1 MSTTHPRTPDAT
13 RLRTALQ
20 DGTTPARLQTALL
33 AGTRPDPSFVDVLIE
48 RCAVEPDL
56 FVRDT
61 LTWALTCHDT
71 SVTVPR
77 LLQEAVAGVPQA
89 QSQALHTLS
98 KIGDPRGWSVVTP
111 ALLGDPDPEVART
124 AWRTAVRLVPAG
136 EKTRLAEELCSQLGR
151 GDEWTQRS
159 LSQALVALGD
169 AAVASLRAGT
179 SSPDPAVRTHAL
191 VTERLLERPEQG
203 FDVAV
208 VVVEA
213 QRAAAL
219 APSEA
224 AAGLLA
230 TEGGRGGSPEAQ
242 SD

>member
-1 MSTTHPRTPDAT
+1 MSTTHPRTAAT
-13 RLRTALQ
+13 RLRDALQ

-33 AGTRPDPSFVDVLIE
+33 AGTRPDPSYVEVLVE

-77 LLQEAVAGVPQA
+77 LLREAVGGTPQA

-98 KIGDPRGWSVVTP
+98 KIGDSRGWSVITP
-111 ALLGDPDPEVART
+111 ALLSDPDPEVART

-136 EKTRLAEELCSQLGR
+136 EREQLAQRLCSQLGR

-169 AAVASLRAGT
+169 SAVTPLLGRT
-179 SSPDPAVRTHAL
+179 SDPDPDVRVHAL
-191 VTERLLERPEQG
+191 VTQRWIEHPEQG
-203 FDVAV
+203 FDVAL

-213 QRAAAL
+213 QRVAA
-219 APSEA
+219 SD
-224 AAGLLA
+224 AAGPAPDPLPA
-230 TEGGRGGSPEAQ
+230 EPGRGGSSGVQ
-242 SD
+242 RD